1 MNETE
6 LYRIE
11 QRARLVLA
19 DHETDRS
26 VYGGYCKICRSSLP
40 CDRRLDAEDTLR
52 LLEWIKTL
60 QEKDDGQKS

>member
-11 QRARLVLA
+11 QRARAVLA
-19 DHETDRS
+19 DHCTVLLYTEHCR
-26 VYGGYCKICRSSLP
+26 ICFTRWP
-40 CDRRLDAEDTLR
+40 CGRRVDAEDTLR

-60 QEKDDGQKS
+60 REKDDGQKS